1 LNVEIRLKF
10 RWAGSWATILC
21 ALTTAGFQFSFPS
34 SAEGQASTQTN
45 APSRSEA
52 DDSLIIDSRLS
63 PPKTYPHARYEF
75 MFQARGN
82 SVPPLHWRVEKG
94 VLPPGLSLED
104 NGVLHGEP
112 ERTGEYRFTV
122 SVIDSGKPQQSVQK
136 DFVIEVV
143 EALTLA
149 WKTPAH
155 VSGSRIEGSVQVSNT
170 TPEDV
175 DLTFIVEAVAENG
188 RATAIGYQHFLLR
201 RATTE
206 MELPFGENLPYGGYL
221 VNVDAIGEIANRNV
235 IFRKRLQTPAV
246 LQVVVGP

>member
-1 LNVEIRLKF
+1 LGTRLKF
-10 RWAGSWATILC
+10 RWVGSLATLVC
-21 ALTTAGFQFSFPS
+21 ALATAGFQFDFASIVG
-34 SAEGQASTQTN
+34 EQATIQTK
-45 APSRSEA
+45 APARTEA
-52 DDSLIIDSRLS
+52 DNGLVIDDRLA
-63 PPKTYPHARYEF
+63 PPKTYPHARYWF

-82 SVPPLHWRVEKG
+82 SVPPLHWRIEKG
-94 VLPPGLSLED
+94 ALPPGLNLED
-104 NGVLHGEP
+104 NGLLHGEP

-122 SVIDSGKPQQSVQK
+122 SVTDSGKPQQSVQK

-143 EALTLA
+143 EALTLV

-188 RATAIGYQHFLLR
+188 RATVIGYQHFLLR
-201 RATTE
+201 KGTTE
-206 MELPFGENLPYGGYL
+206 MELPFGESLPHGGYL
-221 VNVDAIGEIANRNV
+221 VNVDAIGEVASRSL
-235 IFRKRLQTPAV
+235 IFRRRLQTPAV

>member
-1 LNVEIRLKF
+1 LGTRLKF
-10 RWAGSWATILC
+10 RWAGLLATILC
-21 ALTTAGFQFSFPS
+21 ALATPGFQFGLRGFG
-34 SAEGQASTQTN
+34 EGQASAQTN
-45 APSRSEA
+45 AAARTEVEDGLA
-52 DDSLIIDSRLS
+52 IDSRSS
-63 PPKTYPHARYEF
+63 PPKTYPHARYELI
-75 MFQARGN
+75 FQARGN

-94 VLPPGLSLED
+94 TLPPGLSLED

-122 SVIDSGKPQQSVQK
+122 SVTDSGKPQQSVQK

-143 EALTLA
+143 EALTVV

-188 RATAIGYQHFLLR
+188 RATAIGYQHFVLR
-201 RATTE
+201 SATTE
-206 MELPFGENLPYGGYL
+206 MELPFGENLPHGGYV
-221 VNVDAIGEIANRNV
+221 VNVDAIGEIADRNV
-235 IFRKRLQTPAV
+235 IFRKRLQTPGV